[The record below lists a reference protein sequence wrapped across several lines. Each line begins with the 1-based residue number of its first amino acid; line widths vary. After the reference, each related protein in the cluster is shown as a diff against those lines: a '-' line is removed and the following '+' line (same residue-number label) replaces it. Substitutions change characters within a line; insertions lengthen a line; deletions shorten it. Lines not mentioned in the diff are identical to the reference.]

1 MFLMFLSALDL
12 KLIAGYTMSLGPQ
25 KDVQESGKKMEK
37 RSTPDLL
44 SYVRRSPVSL
54 SGCCSKSKTKYL
66 SDIISNYSYM
76 PCVLFNIIN
85 SVVNPPLTTHS
96 PISPKTISS
105 VSKLPFLSKILE
117 KAPD

>member
-44 SYVRRSPVSL
+44 SYVSL

-66 SDIISNYSYM
+66 SDIISNYSYT